1 MTYVLRRK
9 LDLRTSRLRLPEK
22 ILEEIENLVT
32 LGMYANRTEALRDG
46 ARLLLRAQ
54 VGSLPGL
61 PKEISKEEIW
71 EEFIREKKFK

>member
-9 LDLRTSRLRLPEK
+9 LDLRTISLRLPEK
-22 ILEEIENLVT
+22 ILEEIDNLVA

-54 VGSLPGL
+54 GGSLPGL

>member
-9 LDLRTSRLRLPEK
+9 FDLRTISLRLPEK
-22 ILEEIENLVT
+22 ILEEIDNLVA

-61 PKEISKEEIW
+61 PKETSKEEIW
-71 EEFIREKKFK
+71 EEFIREKKIK

>member
-1 MTYVLRRK
+1 MRII
-9 LDLRTSRLRLPEK
+9 SLRLPEK
-22 ILEEIENLVT
+22 ILEEIDSLVSQ
-32 LGMYANRTEALRDG
+32 GMYANRTEALREG
-46 ARLLLRAQ
+46 ARILLRAQ

>member
-1 MTYVLRRK
+1 MRII
-9 LDLRTSRLRLPEK
+9 SLRLPEK
-22 ILEEIENLVT
+22 ILKEIDSLVSQ
-32 LGMYANRTEALRDG
+32 GMYANRTEALREG
-46 ARLLLRAQ
+46 ARILLRAQ

>member
-1 MTYVLRRK
+1 M
-9 LDLRTSRLRLPEK
+9 RTISLRLPEK
-22 ILEEIENLVT
+22 ILEEIDNLVSQ
-32 LGMYANRTEALRDG
+32 GIYANRTEALREG

-71 EEFIREKKFK
+71 DEFMREKKFKESLLDEK